1 MKKLLI
7 VVMMM
12 LIAGQASACDVCG
25 CSLGGNYF
33 GILPFYGKN
42 FVGLRWSQAQ
52 FHSYIYPTQ
61 NIPAQE
67 SHDTY
72 SKVELWSRYHLT
84 KKIQLFA
91 FVPYVYNNMNGTDQ
105 VVHAQGLGDMNLMA
119 NYSLINNSESNSDW
133 KHTLMAGGGVKLP
146 TGKFSLYDKGKII
159 NRNFQMGTGSV
170 DFTANAVYTI
180 RYKKTG
186 LNFETGYKMNTRN
199 NDGYLF
205 GNQFRFSSQVFFWQQ
220 FGKISLLPHA
230 GTYYENAAMHRD
242 GDIIQVNT
250 GGTALLGSAGLDIYV
265 GPITVGVNYQKPVKQ
280 HYNSDD
286 TADITS
292 KARWTT
298 SLVYSF

>member
-1 MKKLLI
+1 MKKLFII
-7 VVMMM
+7 VVMFV
-12 LIAGQASACDVCG
+12 IAGSASACDVCG

-42 FVGLRWSQAQ
+42 FIGLRWSEAQ

-61 NIPAQE
+61 NLPAQQ

-72 SKVELWSRYHLT
+72 SKVELWTRYHLT
-84 KKIQLFA
+84 RRIQLFA
-91 FVPYVYNNMNGTDQ
+91 FVPYMYNNMNGTDQ
-105 VVHAQGLGDMNLMA
+105 VVDAHGLGDINLMA
-119 NYSLINNSESNSDW
+119 NYTLINNSEGGSDW
-133 KHTLMAGGGVKLP
+133 KHTLIAGGGIKLP

-170 DFTANAVYTI
+170 DFTASAVYTI

-186 LNFETGYKMNTRN
+186 LNFETGYKMNTHN
-199 NDGYLF
+199 KDGYHF

-220 FGKISLLPHA
+220 FGKVSLLPHA
-230 GTYYENAAMHRD
+230 GANYENAAMHRD

-250 GGTALLGSAGLDIYV
+250 GGTAILGAAGLDVYV
-265 GPITVGVNYQKPVKQ
+265 GPFTVGVNYQKPVTQ